1 MRFYRFKY
9 FILTFLLCVVCTL
22 PSAYANKGK
31 PFVIVLDAGHGGSD
45 RGNSHHGF
53 VEKDIALN
61 ITLKVGALLENDPR
75 FEIIYTRDD
84 DSYPTLDDRTV
95 IAKIGRAHV

>member
-1 MRFYRFKY
+1 MRFYRLKY
-9 FILTFLLCVVCTL
+9 FILTFLLFLVFTL

-45 RGNSHHGF
+45 RGNLHHGF

-61 ITLKVGALLENDPR
+61 ITLKVEALLENEPR
-75 FEIIYTRDD
+75 FEIIYTSDD
-84 DSYPTLDDRTV
+84 DYYPTLYDRTL
-95 IAKIGRAHV
+95 IINKDKAYY